1 MFPDFEGC
9 VSQSSYLGFIVSLHN
24 EEVSAFRHLSYAL
37 ECLKLSLKLLLLPCS
52 HCFLA
57 FGVKAS
63 EPDEDEIL
71 GIAAVRSKPIVYLL
85 SAAAS
90 LDARCLF
97 GRLSKLEVGFRCLA
111 QVESGRL
118 SVCWDPGLLVLPCQ
132 LQSIVLLYQA
142 LCLSWKVCS
151 WALAHLFDRRLLSK
165 AACQWRAACAWGAQP
180 GWKALHVLARSTQRG
195 F

>member
-71 GIAAVRSKPIVYLL
+71 GIAAVRSKPQFILLSVQPIVYLL

-111 QVESGRL
+111 QGESGRL

-142 LCLSWKVCS
+142 LCL
-151 WALAHLFDRRLLSK
+151 LS
-165 AACQWRAACAWGAQP
+165 
-180 GWKALHVLARSTQRG
+180 
-195 F
+195 